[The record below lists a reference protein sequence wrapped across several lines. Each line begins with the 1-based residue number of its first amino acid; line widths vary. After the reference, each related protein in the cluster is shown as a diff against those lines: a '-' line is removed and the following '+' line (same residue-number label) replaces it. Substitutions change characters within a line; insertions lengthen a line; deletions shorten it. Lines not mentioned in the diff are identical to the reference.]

1 MTGTESILAYTTNSE
16 DVVQIAIFSIGMV
29 VGLIIIIF
37 FQIVILR
44 IILIIRNR
52 RYEKFINLWRP
63 IIMESLAV
71 PIDNAPK
78 LKPRHAKYFMLEW
91 NSLYDKLGRGSQG
104 NLVQF
109 ASSIGINKYAS
120 YLLIA
125 RQPKDRITG
134 IITLGHLRITG
145 LWDILKAIAE
155 NETLVLS
162 LASFRALLHIDSVR
176 ALGELFP
183 LIIKRD
189 DWPIS
194 MVAKILKEV
203 ENTSIC
209 SYLVS
214 SALENDGA
222 DLSRVIQLMDV
233 LQCASFGKVFSQLL
247 AKEQSSQVISLCMQ
261 ALRDPQYL
269 SMVKDYATHQD
280 AGVRIS
286 VASALGRLGTK
297 QDIELLISLLLD
309 DDWWVRYR
317 AAQSLSKFPFVD
329 KTQFL
334 EIEQRIDNQNTKDI
348 MQQVLAEWDIL

>member
-16 DVVQIAIFSIGMV
+16 DVVQVAIYLIGMV
-29 VGLIIIIF
+29 FGLIIIII

-44 IILIIRNR
+44 IILIIKNR
-52 RYEKFINLWRP
+52 RHEKFINIWRP
-63 IIMESLAV
+63 LIMQSLMAPV
-71 PIDNAPK
+71 DKAPK
-78 LKPRHAKYFMLEW
+78 LKVRHAKYFMLEW
-91 NSLYDKLGRGSQG
+91 NTLYDKLGRGSQG

-120 YLLIA
+120 YLLVA

-134 IITLGHLRITG
+134 IITLGHLQATG
-145 LWDILKAIAE
+145 LWNVLKAIAE

-162 LASFRALLHIDSVR
+162 LASFRALLHIDSIR

-183 LIIKRD
+183 LMIKRD

-194 MVAKILKEV
+194 MVAKILKEI

-214 SALENDGA
+214 SAMENDEA

-233 LQCASFGKVFSQLL
+233 LQCASFDKVFAHLL
-247 AKEQSSQVISLCMQ
+247 AKEQNSQIISLCMQ
-261 ALRDPQYL
+261 ALRDPQYV
-269 SMVKDYATHQD
+269 STVKKYVAHED
-280 AGVRIS
+280 ANVRVS
-286 VASALGRLGTK
+286 VASALGRLGT
-297 QDIELLISLLLD
+297 QRDIELLTNLLLD

-317 AAQSLSKFPFVD
+317 AAQSLSKFPFMEKD
-329 KTQFL
+329 QFL
-334 EIEQRIDNQNTKDI
+334 EIYKNIDSQNAKDI
-348 MQQVLAEWDIL
+348 MQQVLAEWEIL